1 MANWSILYGN
11 DEVNISDRN
20 PYDLVSISGIGTAPL
35 RQLEERSPFQ
45 DGSSSVGFR
54 LDPRIIN
61 LVLFM
66 NSSSRAEADNNRTA
80 LYEYFKGLPLPLKLK
95 CIKDNGD
102 TRLIDCY
109 TSGMVD
115 APLDEQNRVG
125 ASQRFAIQLKALNPI
140 WYDQTPLAWGILGGS
155 STGASGFSIPM
166 EVPFVQAPN
175 TFIDATVS
183 LSYSGSWY
191 EYPVITIFGPGTN
204 FTVTNLTTGDILDF
218 PTLVLTSGEYVQIDL
233 RYGAKSVVDDTGA
246 NVIGELSSDSDLSTW
261 RLVPSPIASSGA
273 NSINFSVASDAT
285 EETGVRIN
293 YYNRYTAL

>member
-61 LVLFM
+61 MVLFM
-66 NSSSRAEADNNRTA
+66 NSTSKAGADNQRDI

-95 CIKDNGD
+95 CVKDNGS

-115 APLDEQNRVG
+115 APFDDQNRVG

-140 WYDQTPLAWGILGGS
+140 WYDPTPLAWGILGGS

-166 EVPFVQAPN
+166 DIPFVQTPN
-175 TFIDATVS
+175 TFIDATLS

-191 EYPVITIFGPGTN
+191 EYPVITIFGPGMNFKITN
-204 FTVTNLTTGDILDF
+204 NTTGDILNF
-218 PTLVLTSGEYVQIDL
+218 PSLVLASGEYVEVDL
-233 RYGAKSVVDDTGA
+233 RYGAKSVVDDTGT
-246 NVIGELSSDSDLSTW
+246 NVISELSDDSDLVTW
-261 RLVPSPIASSGA
+261 RLAPAPIASSGA
-273 NSINFSVASDAT
+273 NSISFSVTSDAT
-285 EETGVRIN
+285 EETGIRIN